1 MAGPAGG
8 LLEAMN
14 DNRTGVVVIG
24 CATTVAMWALGYLAR
39 MPPVLV
45 SPVLL
50 GVAMLVCLIAGGF
63 VAGRFVSGGWRAG
76 AGAGLV
82 ASVLNSLVLGSLLTG
97 DHPNQIVPSALW
109 WIPGS
114 LLVGAVLGGVGG
126 VIGGRSS
133 RPVAGEGN
141 WSFAF
146 ACTAATATFLQLV
159 VGGLVTSHGAGLAVV
174 DWPNSFG
181 YNMFLYPLSRMTGGV
196 YFEHAHR
203 LFGSLVGLQTLA
215 LAIHLQTA
223 DPRRWV
229 RRAGWFALVAV
240 IVQGVLGGLRVTGH
254 LTLSTLPADTAPS
267 ITLAIVH
274 GVGGL
279 LFLGLMAAIAAWV
292 STAWQT
298 PQRAGSSPAIAG
310 TDIVMARVLAGLL
323 LVQLLLGAVQRH
335 LDSGLMIHVT
345 FATAVLVVA
354 VLAGARTLGLYRRFA
369 PLASTAR
376 ALLIVVGLQMLL
388 GFGAMAA
395 VIGRDLAPADA
406 PWQVLVRTAH
416 HGTGALLVA
425 VVALLLVWT
434 HRILETGNAANGE
447 TEC

>member
-24 CATTVAMWALGYLAR
+24 CATTVAMWVLGYLAR
-39 MPPVLV
+39 MPPALV
-45 SPVLL
+45 SPVIL
-50 GVAMLVCLIAGGF
+50 GVALLVCLVGGGF
-63 VAGRFVSGGWRAG
+63 VAGRLVPGGWRVG

-82 ASVLNSLVLGSLLTG
+82 ASTVNLLVLGSLLAG

-126 VIGGRSS
+126 VIGGRFF
-133 RPVAGEGN
+133 RPAAAGGN

-181 YNMFLYPLSRMTGGV
+181 YNMFLYPLSRMTGGA

-223 DPRRWV
+223 EPRRWV
-229 RRAGWFALVAV
+229 RRAGWLALAAV
-240 IVQGVLGGLRVTGH
+240 IVQGLLGGLRVTGR
-254 LTLSTLPADTAPS
+254 LTLSTLPADTTPS

-298 PQRAGSSPAIAG
+298 PRHAGDLPIAG
-310 TDIVMARVLAGLL
+310 RADVVMARALAGLL
-323 LVQLLLGAVQRH
+323 VVQLVLGAVQRH
-335 LDSGLMIHVT
+335 LDLGLMIHVT

-354 VLAGARTLGLYRRFA
+354 VLAGARTLGLYRRFV
-369 PLASTAR
+369 PLARTAR
-376 ALLIVVGLQMLL
+376 ALLVVVGFQMLL

-406 PWQVLVRTAH
+406 PWQVLLRTAH

-425 VVALLLVWT
+425 VVALLLVWS
-434 HRILETGNAANGE
+434 HRFLVIRCAVNSE